1 VSRTPRVVVA
11 GAGAFGG
18 WTALGL
24 VRRGASVTLV
34 DARGPG
40 HLHASSGGE
49 TRVTRAVYG
58 ANHAAARLAI
68 RSMTL
73 WKEQQERFGVVLFRE
88 RGVVW
93 MTTTDDDSYLSACL
107 PLLRETGWP
116 FEEITPQEAAARF
129 PALSFDDVRRVVFE
143 PMGGYLLA
151 RRACET
157 VWRAVAAEGGRVLQ
171 AEVEAPGAGAVRGLH
186 EGGGRLDAVRL
197 KDGTRLEADA
207 FVFACGPWLGTLFPD
222 VIGDRIRP
230 TRQELFTFTTP
241 PGDLRFDDEHLP
253 TWADLGPPLRYG
265 IPGPA
270 HRSEVSG
277 GGEPLRGMKFGDD
290 TRGPEFDPTGG
301 DRRTTPEGERRARL
315 YLEQRLP
322 GLGREAPL
330 ESSQVCQY
338 ENTPDNLYLIDRH
351 PHVSNL
357 WIAGGGSGHGF
368 KNGPAVGEMLAETI
382 LAERPLDRA
391 FRLGRLAGPA

>member
-1 VSRTPRVVVA
+1 VSRAPRVVVA

-93 MTTTDDDSYLSACL
+93 MATTADDSYLSASL
-107 PLLRETGWP
+107 PFLREAGWP
-116 FEEITPQEAAARF
+116 FEEITPRQAAARF
-129 PALSFDDVRRVVFE
+129 PALSFDDARRVVFE
-143 PMGGYLLA
+143 PRGGYLLA
-151 RRACET
+151 RLACET
-157 VWRAVAAEGGRVLQ
+157 VWRAVAADGGGVLQ
-171 AEVEAPGAGAVRGLH
+171 AEVEAPGAGAT
-186 EGGGRLDAVRL
+186 GGGRLDAVRL

-222 VIGDRIRP
+222 VIGPRIRP

-241 PGDLRFDDEHLP
+241 PGDVRFDDEHLP

-270 HRSEVSG
+270 PG
-277 GGEPLRGMKFGDD
+277 GAQQPRGMKFGDD
-290 TRGPEFDPTGG
+290 TRGPVFDPTGG
-301 DRRTTPEGERRARL
+301 DRRTTSEGERRARI
-315 YLEQRLP
+315 YLERRLP
-322 GLGREAPL
+322 GLNREAPL
-330 ESSQVCQY
+330 ESAQVCQY
-338 ENTPDNLYLIDRH
+338 ENTPDNIYLIDRH
-351 PHVSNL
+351 PHVPNL

-368 KNGPAVGEMLAETI
+368 KNGPAVGEMLAEAI

-391 FRLGRLAGPA
+391 FSLDRPAGPA